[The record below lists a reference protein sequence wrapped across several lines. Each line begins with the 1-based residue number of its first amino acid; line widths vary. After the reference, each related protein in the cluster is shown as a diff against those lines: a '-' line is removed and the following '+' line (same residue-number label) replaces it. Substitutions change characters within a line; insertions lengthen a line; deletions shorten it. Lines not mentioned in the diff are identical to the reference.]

1 MSKTFS
7 GKQIV
12 KVLEKYF
19 DFKVVSQKESH
30 VKVVKEIKNKVI
42 TTIVPLHK
50 EIAEGTLHGIL
61 KLTEIE
67 KKDFLKYAK

>member
-19 DFKVVSQKESH
+19 GFKVVFQKGSH
-30 VKVVKEIKNKVI
+30 VKVIKEVKNKVI
-42 TTIVPLHK
+42 TSIVSLHK

-61 KLTEIE
+61 KLAEIE
-67 KKDFLKYAK
+67 KKDFLKHAK